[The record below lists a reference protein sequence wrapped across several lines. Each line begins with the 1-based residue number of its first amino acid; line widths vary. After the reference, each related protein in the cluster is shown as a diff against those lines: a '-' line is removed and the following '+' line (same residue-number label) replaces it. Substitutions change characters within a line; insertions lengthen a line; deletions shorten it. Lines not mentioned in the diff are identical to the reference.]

1 MVGIHV
7 RVCTHT
13 LSGDDAPQ
21 STLHAQSQSL
31 QNKLLI
37 RYRLAMSAAEQELG
51 LAGTVSSPLAGGEG
65 SSSSFTPSMLAE
77 VGRKPSS
84 AYKSSKRESKVRNM
98 QLGAQG
104 KSVDDFEFK
113 MAESEDDAGEIVST
127 TTTPYKKLKKIGKKT
142 ACMAFCLLGFGLA
155 MIITSFVVIHQIEG
169 SKNAFYLFLVIGVF
183 AIIPGAYASYH
194 VVGKFL
200 GW

>member
-1 MVGIHV
+1 MA
-7 RVCTHT
+7 
-13 LSGDDAPQ
+13 S
-21 STLHAQSQSL
+21 
-31 QNKLLI
+31 
-37 RYRLAMSAAEQELG
+37 
-51 LAGTVSSPLAGGEG
+51 VSSPLNESAGTPH
-65 SSSSFTPSMLAE
+65 SFNPKMMAE
-77 VGRKPSS
+77 VGRKPSE
-84 AYKSSKRESKVRNM
+84 AYKHSKRESKVRNI

-104 KSVDDFEFK
+104 KTADDFEFK
-113 MAESEDDAGEIVST
+113 AADSEEEGEITAT

-155 MIITSFVVIHQIEG
+155 MIITSFIVIHQIKG